1 MTGGILADVSRALL
15 DLLLPQRCAGCDAPG
30 EPFCGPCLAG
40 LVAPARRLPEPRP
53 AGLPDCW
60 SAADYA
66 GPVRRAL
73 IAYKERARVALAAPL
88 AEALACT
95 VAAGVAGRP
104 HPAAAGFV
112 LVPVPS
118 ARRTRR
124 ARGHDPVGRLA
135 ARAAGLLTACGH
147 AARSDAVLAPIRPVA
162 DQAGL
167 DARRRAANLAGSLGV
182 AGRATPA
189 LPVVLVDDL
198 VTTGATLSEAARA
211 LRSRGAEVLF
221 AATVAATRRR
231 S

>member
-1 MTGGILADVSRALL
+1 MLADVSRALL
-15 DLLLPQRCAGCDAPG
+15 DLLLPQRCVACGVPG
-30 EPFCGPCLAG
+30 EPFCGPCLTG
-40 LVAPARRLPEPRP
+40 LAAPARRLPEPRP

-73 IAYKERARVALAAPL
+73 IAYKERAQVALAAPL
-88 AEALACT
+88 AEALAFT
-95 VAAGVAGRP
+95 VAAAVSRG
-104 HPAAAGFV
+104 HPAAGAFV

-135 ARAAGLLTACGH
+135 ARAARLLSAWGH
-147 AARSDAVLAPIRPVA
+147 PAEARAVLAPVRRVA

-182 AGRATPA
+182 PGRTAPG

-198 VTTGATLSEAARA
+198 LTTGATLSEAARA
-211 LRSRGAEVLF
+211 LRSAGSEVLL

>member
-1 MTGGILADVSRALL
+1 MLTGVSLPLL
-15 DLLLPQRCAGCDAPG
+15 DLLLPQRCVGCGATG
-30 EPFCGPCLAG
+30 EPFCGPCLAR
-40 LVAPARRLPEPRP
+40 LAEPARRPPAPRP

-66 GPVRRAL
+66 GPVRRAV
-73 IAYKERARVALAAPL
+73 IAYKERAQVTLAAPL

-95 VAAGVAGRP
+95 VATALARA
-104 HPAAAGFV
+104 HPATSGVV

-124 ARGHDPVGRLA
+124 VRGHDPVGRLA
-135 ARAAGLLTACGH
+135 TRAARLLTAYGH
-147 AARSDAVLAPIRPVA
+147 RAAARAVLVPVRRVA

-167 DARRRAANLAGSLGV
+167 DARRRAANLAGSLDV
-182 AGRATPA
+182 AGHLAPA